1 MFKRLLSDNRLFYG
15 LVCLLVFIAGGV
27 IYLQVVKSHA
37 RRDVQ
42 RTQKSVK
49 QRYTPQTGEAEPQ
62 SAEGGHYHSDG
73 TYHVG
78 SHESETPS
86 ATPPTTPQPTQSREA
101 VNVAQVRP
109 PVPDVAAATPSQQ
122 PSPQTPASTPTSET
136 DRLQVLRDIRKTLPS
151 HATVADI
158 VAASDFVPSKDEVA
172 VMTDEVLIVLAENGM
187 EKAKAIEGEM
197 QESMDAWFKIIDEL
211 TSDENTFAENQRI
224 LAEHSDRVKPL
235 RDKMDATRY
244 EYYIHEVTARRALG
258 EVSQRTNKS
267 IAEYMPLLHE
277 ILKDHPRQQESEDA
291 DLEERP

>member
-1 MFKRLLSDNRLFYG
+1 MLKQLLSDNRIFTAA
-15 LVCLLVFIAGGV
+15 VCLLVFIAGGLL
-27 IYLQVVKSHA
+27 YLQTVKQEG
-37 RRDVQ
+37 RRAVQ
-42 RTQKSVK
+42 RTQEIVE
-49 QRYTPQTGEAEPQ
+49 QRQTPQPQTQPAETG
-62 SAEGGHYHSDG
+62 GGHYHPDG

-78 SHESETPS
+78 PHEAETPAVS
-86 ATPPTTPQPTQSREA
+86 TPPQPAQPREA
-101 VNVAQVRP
+101 ANIAPVASPASDVAGANLSQKTAPWRP
-109 PVPDVAAATPSQQ
+109 P
-122 PSPQTPASTPTSET
+122 STRTSET

-172 VMTDEVLIVLAENGM
+172 VMTDEVLIVLAEDGM